1 MQKSLH
7 KGIKIIMPIAA
18 IALAVAV
25 SVSQVAYAATS
36 FTDYFSS
43 TWRLEEAPDMS
54 SSTSS
59 NWYLNSGGR
68 VYTDGSRLKSIQG
81 SLPANDYW
89 RLAYAAANARDT
101 DNGYHPQNL
110 LRLLTRTKW
119 QNSDQKIYAVINKYN
134 LSASPERYNPNGIL
148 LFSHY
153 VDSNNLYY
161 AGVRVDG
168 DVVIKKKV
176 GGRYY
181 TLAEK
186 KYFAGTYDRNT
197 NPNLLPVNKWIG
209 VRTRTTTLADG
220 SVNIKLYVDRGWTG
234 VWTLALDKTD
244 NNSTYGPAVK
254 AAGYNGLRTDFMDIT
269 ADQYSTVSL

>member
-1 MQKSLH
+1 MKKSLN
-7 KGIKIIMPIAA
+7 KGIKIIMPLMALA
-18 IALAVAV
+18 LALAV
-25 SVSQVAYAATS
+25 SVNQVALAATS
-36 FTDYFSS
+36 FTDYFSNI
-43 TWRLEEAPDMS
+43 WRLEEAPSMT
-54 SSTSS
+54 SSTSP

-68 VYTDGSRLKSIQG
+68 VYTEGSRLKSIQG
-81 SLPANDYW
+81 SLPSNDYW
-89 RLAYAAANARDT
+89 RLAYAAANPRDT

-119 QNSDQKIYAVINKYN
+119 QNSDQKIYVAINKYN

-161 AGVRVDG
+161 SGVRVDG
-168 DVVIKKKV
+168 NVVIKKKV

-186 KYFAGTYDRNT
+186 KYFSGTYNRTT
-197 NPNLLPVNKWIG
+197 NPNLLPTNKWIG

-234 VWTLALDKTD
+234 TWTLALETTD
-244 NNSTYGPAVK
+244 RGTSGPAVK

-269 ADQYSTVSL
+269 ADQYSSISF